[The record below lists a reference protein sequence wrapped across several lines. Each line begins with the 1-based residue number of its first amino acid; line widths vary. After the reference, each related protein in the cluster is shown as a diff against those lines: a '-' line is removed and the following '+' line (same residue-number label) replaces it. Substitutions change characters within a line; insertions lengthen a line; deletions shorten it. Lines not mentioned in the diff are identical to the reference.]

1 MQKIL
6 ENVYCFSNLLV
17 GRVYAI
23 KDADGW
29 TIIDAGLSLAVPR
42 ILAQLKR
49 AGYSATDVK
58 RILVTHA
65 HVDHVGGLP
74 ALYEATKAQ
83 VICSAFE
90 RPYVEGKKPL
100 VQPNRNDV
108 PPLARMMM
116 PSKPPSMAG
125 TPVARVLKEGD
136 VLPEVLGGLQAVAT
150 PGHSPGHMSYWHP
163 ALKVLF
169 TGDVVMRIL
178 APGLR
183 LPFAGF
189 TSDMKQNKRS
199 IQHIAALE
207 PELLLFGHGVSM
219 HDAAPKLK
227 AFAGKL

>member
-1 MQKIL
+1 MQKLL

-29 TIIDAGLSLAVPR
+29 TIIDAGLKLAVPR

-49 AGYSATDVK
+49 AGYAATDVK
-58 RILVTHA
+58 RILITHA
-65 HVDHVGGLP
+65 HPDHVGGLP
-74 ALYEATKAQ
+74 DLRSVTGAA

-90 RPYVEGKKPL
+90 RPYVEGKKPV

-108 PPLARMMM
+108 PPLARMMLS
-116 PSKPPSMAG
+116 SKPTAMKG

-136 VLPEVLGGLQAVAT
+136 TLPEVLGGLQAVAT
-150 PGHSPGHMSYWHP
+150 PGHSPGHMSFWHP
-163 ALKVLF
+163 TLKVLF
-169 TGDVVMRIL
+169 IGDVVMRIL

-189 TSDMKQNKRS
+189 TTDMKQNKRS
-199 IQHIAALE
+199 VQHIAALE
-207 PELLLFGHGVSM
+207 PELLLFGHGVPM

-227 AFAGKL
+227 AFASKL